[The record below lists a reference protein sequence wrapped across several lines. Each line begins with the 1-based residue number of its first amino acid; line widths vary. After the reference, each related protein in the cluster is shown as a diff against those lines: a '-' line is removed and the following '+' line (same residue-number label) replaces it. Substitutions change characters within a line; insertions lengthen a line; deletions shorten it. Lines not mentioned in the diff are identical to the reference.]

1 MVSFL
6 APQRLGGRSSG
17 DFPQA
22 CPLHSP
28 AHLAPWSVYRYSQAT
43 GSELMFKCISQ
54 GLEQLDTQKGL
65 NKLLQSKLV
74 NRLEAGGVGGEGNVC
89 GGSSSVL
96 TVSVRDLEKAAT
108 QTRSGR
114 SLQGAVLSNL
124 QKQKN
129 NFLFRNATLPN

>member
-1 MVSFL
+1 
-6 APQRLGGRSSG
+6 
-17 DFPQA
+17 
-22 CPLHSP
+22 
-28 AHLAPWSVYRYSQAT
+28 
-43 GSELMFKCISQ
+43 MFKCISQ

-74 NRLEAGGVGGEGNVC
+74 NRLEAGGVGGGGNVC